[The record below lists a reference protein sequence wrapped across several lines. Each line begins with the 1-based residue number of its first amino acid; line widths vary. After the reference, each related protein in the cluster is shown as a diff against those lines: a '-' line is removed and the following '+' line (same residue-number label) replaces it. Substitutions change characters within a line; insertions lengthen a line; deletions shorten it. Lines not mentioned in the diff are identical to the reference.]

1 MSERRTSFRSPTDR
15 AAVIHLG
22 TGEQIECRLR
32 DVSVSGARLET
43 AERKRL
49 PESFQLVVKG
59 DWQKRLC
66 RVAWRKDRM
75 VGVEYL

>member
-1 MSERRTSFRSPTDR
+1 MSERRQSFRSPTDR

-22 TGEQIECRLR
+22 SGEQIQCRLR

-49 PESFQLVVKG
+49 PETFLLMLVG
-59 DWQKRLC
+59 DWQKRPC